1 MTEIVFSTIINDLK
15 EAVNSKKHPFRY
27 FTLATSDISGRPRLR
42 TVVLRDFDT
51 DCNLYIYTD
60 KRSKKI
66 THIIERAWVSALF
79 YDPEKLCQVV
89 VRAKAFLVEDDHSI
103 VKAWNEIPDTSRK
116 DYTTKLKPGEEI
128 KNPTVRVYCL
138 LPSCC
143 RVYRRRLGSQ
153 CSICGF
159 RSTSVTTNC
168 TRDITQLVLKIRM
181 IGSTAPTPRCVTAA
195 I

>member
-66 THIIERAWVSALF
+66 THIIEREWVSALF

-89 VRAKAFLVEDDHSI
+89 VRAKAFLVEEDDRI
-103 VKAWNEIPDTSRK
+103 AKAWNEIPDTSRK
-116 DYTTKLKPGEEI
+116 DYTTTQKPGEEI
-128 KNPTVRVYCL
+128 KNPDVIDYLNKRDFFTILKLVPDKIEYLKLKRPNHLRVCFKRNGNDWNGTYIV
-138 LPSCC
+138 P
-143 RVYRRRLGSQ
+143 
-153 CSICGF
+153 
-159 RSTSVTTNC
+159 
-168 TRDITQLVLKIRM
+168 
-181 IGSTAPTPRCVTAA
+181 
-195 I
+195 